1 MTDRIELSDG
11 DKSSAAWGKVSAY
24 LTKRLDDL
32 RIANDRDMT
41 PDETAKQRGRI
52 AEVKAMQAL
61 ADDRPI
67 L

>member
-1 MTDRIELSDG
+1 MTDRIELSDA
-11 DKSSAAWGKVSAY
+11 DKSSAAWGKVAAY

-41 PDETAKQRGRI
+41 PEETAKQRGRI